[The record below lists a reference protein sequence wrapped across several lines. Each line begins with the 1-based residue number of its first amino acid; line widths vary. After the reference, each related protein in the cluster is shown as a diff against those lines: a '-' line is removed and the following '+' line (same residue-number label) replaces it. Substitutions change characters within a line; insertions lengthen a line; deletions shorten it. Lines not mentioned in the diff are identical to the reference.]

1 MITPNET
8 FSCLE
13 IIASGIGKLIKALNV
28 NKAHDHDEIS
38 IRMLKLCESAITKPL
53 FLIFKNC
60 LNSNTFLDVW
70 KKKRR

>member
-13 IIASGIGKLIKALNV
+13 IIASGIGKLTKALNV

>member
-13 IIASGIGKLIKALNV
+13 IIASGIGKLIKALTV
-28 NKAHDHDEIS
+28 NKAHDHDETS